1 MKLNRFLKRQLP
13 GFRQHSQRGA
23 VGGRS
28 TLLMHPGVY
37 PLRTFKGMMNRH
49 RLILMLVGS
58 VVVKRDGRTYL
69 AEAGDGLLVP
79 AGEGELTFL
88 FCPRGQDVRAEILEF
103 DQRTLA
109 PKFRNSP
116 GWESLALAVDDPSM
130 GAIPLPGLERS
141 TSAVLN
147 SQRPARL
154 GFSIIMGELF
164 HQFRRGLPQFLR
176 DHFYRQR
183 WTLFALLESK
193 VLLPDG
199 IARLAAEYRGGAKQL
214 RKDCLVYLGAKPES
228 IIARR
233 RCELATAWLRCGH
246 SIGAVAK
253 ALGYSSQWEFE
264 TAYSG
269 RMRRRCAD
277 VQKMPPLASLELEEL
292 LAVLRP
298 SWWPARGPSRVR
310 IPQEECALGIS
321 ADEWARIRRE
331 CAAAEPRKDAGA
343 GDAAG
348 TNGYEAGGVESTNYD
363 PQTADDLAAR
373 RAKAA
378 EELREKAAD
387 FFAMKST
394 GAEIIVPIF
403 GEREVEEALAA

>member
-1 MKLNRFLKRQLP
+1 
-13 GFRQHSQRGA
+13 
-23 VGGRS
+23 
-28 TLLMHPGVY
+28 
-37 PLRTFKGMMNRH
+37 
-49 RLILMLVGS
+49 MLQQ
-58 VVVKRDGRTYL
+58 Y
-69 AEAGDGLLVP
+69 
-79 AGEGELTFL
+79 
-88 FCPRGQDVRAEILEF
+88 
-103 DQRTLA
+103 
-109 PKFRNSP
+109 
-116 GWESLALAVDDPSM
+116 
-130 GAIPLPGLERS
+130 
-141 TSAVLN
+141 
-147 SQRPARL
+147 
-154 GFSIIMGELF
+154 
-164 HQFRRGLPQFLR
+164 RRGLPQFLR
-176 DHFYRQR
+176 DHFYLQR

-199 IARLAAEYRGGAKQL
+199 VAHLAAEYRGGAKQL

-246 SIGAVAK
+246 SIEAVGQ

-292 LAVLRP
+292 AAALRP
-298 SWWPARGPSRVR
+298 SWWPAWGPSRVA

-343 GDAAG
+343 GDAAV
-348 TNGYEAGGVESTNYD
+348 TNDSEVGGVGSTNDD
-363 PQTADDLAAR
+363 PQAADDLAAR

-403 GEREVEEALAA
+403 GEMDVEEAMAA